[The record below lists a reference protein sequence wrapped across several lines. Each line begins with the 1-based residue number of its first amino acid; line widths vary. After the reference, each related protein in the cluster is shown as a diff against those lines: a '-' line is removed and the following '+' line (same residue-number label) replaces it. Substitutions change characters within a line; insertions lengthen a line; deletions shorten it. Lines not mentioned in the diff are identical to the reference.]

1 MHRFVASFFAA
12 LLVTSSIHAQLKS
25 QPGEWPAWRG
35 ADRTALSKETG
46 FLREWPKA
54 GPNLVWKITGLGD
67 GYATPAIAQGK
78 IFVIGTVG
86 PDEHVMALDVK
97 NGNKLWSTP
106 IGAIAKV
113 QYAGPRSTPTV
124 DGDWLYAIC
133 SEGKLSRISTKDGK
147 LDWTKNFKTLFGG
160 RPGGWAYTESPL
172 IDGDVLVCTPGGDKA
187 AIVALKK
194 ETGELIWKT
203 TITGIKSEKKNK
215 EGKIDVVNFNTGAA
229 YSSVVPATI
238 AGAYQYVQFLAGGV
252 VGVDAKTGKFL
263 WHYDHPAH
271 GINCSTPVIHGDTVF
286 AASAYGVGGGLAR
299 ITNDGAK
306 EVYFEKKMQNHHG
319 GMILVG
325 DFLYGTGAG
334 TLICLEFATGKIM
347 WNERGVGKGSLA
359 YADGLLFHRSE
370 NGPIALV
377 EATPTGY
384 VEKGRFN
391 QPDRSKYNA
400 WPHPVV
406 VGGRMYIRDWDTLF
420 CYDVRG
426 DASAK

>member
-12 LLVTSSIHAQLKS
+12 MLATSPTHAQLKS
-25 QPGEWPAWRG
+25 EPGEWPAWRG
-35 ADRTALSKETG
+35 PDRTALSKETG

-67 GYATPAIAQGK
+67 GYSTPSIAHGK
-78 IFVIGTVG
+78 IFLMGTVG
-86 PDEHVMALDVK
+86 KTEHIIALDVK
-97 NGNKLWSTP
+97 DGSRRWSTP
-106 IGAIAKV
+106 IGMMAGG
-113 QYAGPRSTPTV
+113 YPGPRCTPTV
-124 DGDWLYAIC
+124 DGDWLYAV
-133 SEGKLSRISTKDGK
+133 SSDGK
-147 LDWTKNFKTLFGG
+147 LVRASVKDGTVSWTKDVKKEFQGQ
-160 RPGGWAYTESPL
+160 PGGWMYTESPL
-172 IDGDVLVCTPGGDKA
+172 IDGDVLVFTPGGAKSA
-187 AIVALKK
+187 LVALKK
-194 ETGELIWKT
+194 TTGELIWKT
-203 TITGIKSEKKNK
+203 TIPSLKSDQKNK
-215 EGKIDVVNFNTGAA
+215 KGEVVNFNAGAA
-229 YSSVVPATI
+229 YSSVVAATI
-238 AGAYQYVQFLAGGV
+238 NGTPQYVQFLAGGV

-263 WHYDHPAH
+263 WHYDHPAN
-271 GINCSTPVIHGDTVF
+271 GINISTPIVHGDTVF

-299 ITNDGAK
+299 ITNDGAR

-319 GMILVG
+319 GMILIG
-325 DFLYGTGAG
+325 DYLYGTGAG
-334 TLICLEFATGKIM
+334 TLICLEFTTGKIM

-370 NGPIALV
+370 GGPIALV

-391 QPDRSKYNA
+391 QPDRSKNSA

-406 VGGRMYIRDWDTLF
+406 AGGRMYIRDWDILL